1 MIVDQPML
9 ALDPANGD
17 VAILVVDDDWDIRHL
32 LARTLEDEG
41 FDVSTAAD
49 TREMDRVLA
58 GKHVDLVLLDIMM
71 PGEDGLSACARI
83 TRDGGPAVIFLSAL
97 GDELDRVTGLEVGA
111 GHYLAKPCSA
121 REVLA
126 TVRAAIR
133 ARQADEPGA
142 RRRYLFSG
150 WCIDVVAHELTDPD
164 GMLVS
169 LTDGEF
175 ALLRSL
181 VERPRRVLSRETLL
195 EAARGRDTEAYD
207 RAIDVQVSRVR
218 RKLRA
223 PGDDIIRTVRNEG
236 YLFVPAVSRR

>member
-1 MIVDQPML
+1 MMGHPVS
-9 ALDPANGD
+9 ALDAANAD
-17 VAILVVDDDWDIRHL
+17 ASILVVDDDRDIRHL

-41 FDVSTAAD
+41 YGVTTAAD
-49 TREMDRVLA
+49 TREMDGVLA
-58 GKHVDLVLLDIMM
+58 KQRVDLVLLDVMM
-71 PGEDGLSACARI
+71 PGEDGISACTRI
-83 TRDGGPAVIFLSAL
+83 TREGGPAVIFLSAL

-126 TVRAAIR
+126 TVRAALR
-133 ARQADEPGA
+133 ARQANEPA
-142 RRRYLFSG
+142 TRRRYLFAG
-150 WCIDVVAHELTDPD
+150 WCVDIVTHELTDPD

-175 ALLRSL
+175 SLLRSL

-195 EAARGRDTEAYD
+195 EVARGPDTEAFD

-223 PGDDIIRTVRNEG
+223 PGDDMIRTIRNEG